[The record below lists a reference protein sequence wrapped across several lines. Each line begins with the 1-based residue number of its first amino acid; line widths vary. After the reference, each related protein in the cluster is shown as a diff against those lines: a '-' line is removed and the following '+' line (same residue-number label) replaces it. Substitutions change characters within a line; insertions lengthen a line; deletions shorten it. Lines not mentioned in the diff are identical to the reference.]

1 MQFFVKSTCYLV
13 TVSVKTLLLRNFRQ
27 KKCERKFLHFPHSA
41 APKILSESSK
51 ILLFPRHLSNKSNQS
66 RSFSLVNYFSSN
78 WHEFLSYH
86 KKDPKITIIV
96 LTKIVENHAEKIF
109 REINYSV
116 TSKVTKVWIFAIIE
130 EIHPL
135 VFEPRIERVWSE
147 GLMMNL
153 SCKFLGI
160 TYQCR
165 VKNTSI

>member
-1 MQFFVKSTCYLV
+1 MALLNFFCSWIGAPITQCGKTRNLLSLMQFFVKSTCYLV

-116 TSKVTKVWIFAIIE
+116 TKCCFHEIF
-130 EIHPL
+130 
-135 VFEPRIERVWSE
+135 
-147 GLMMNL
+147 
-153 SCKFLGI
+153 
-160 TYQCR
+160 
-165 VKNTSI
+165 VK